1 MALGAISFGQGIASG
16 IDFRAI
22 VDAIIAAESQ
32 PIKKL
37 QARVDSFTK
46 AKNSY
51 SEIDKLLKD
60 FESKLQEIKSGG
72 SFGGKLATLSDK
84 DAPLTVSAGS
94 GAATGVYEIKID
106 EIAQSNR
113 IRSATQSDKD
123 SPLVSD
129 GTITIKSGTKD
140 TITIDVTAAN
150 GNNSLQAIADSIN
163 GADAGVAANI
173 INDGTGAI
181 LVVRAKDSGTANALT
196 ITDKT
201 NLNLDDAGNVL
212 QAAKNARIV
221 VDGVTV
227 TSQTNTVSGAI
238 AGVSLNL
245 TGTTATKFQLTVADD
260 LEASKDSLKSFVDAY
275 NKVND
280 FFVKNFGSSTEIG
293 ASAIASSSIARNLQR
308 QVQSLVTGSVVG
320 VPSGNLSSLSELGIT
335 VADRTGKLEFNA
347 DQFSKLVDQGRFDE
361 IRAVLLS
368 SGSTSDPSTRYV
380 SSSPKTK
387 AGTYAVTVRTAAER
401 AEVGGSTA
409 IGAGGLTANET
420 LSISLGTSRVDVALT
435 AGDTAAQIVT
445 KLNAALD
452 NAGLGATA
460 YSDAGKLALRTD
472 DYGVLQTIS
481 VVSNVADAADGQS
494 TGIGI
499 TALTDTGVDI
509 VGTIG
514 GVAAEGKGNSL
525 VGADGTDADGL
536 IVKVY
541 ATAASIAAKSGNFG
555 TVGFSQ
561 GSADR
566 FIQAI
571 DRITD
576 PLDGTIKSAKDS
588 YDASIETNKARI
600 TAMQDRLAVRQEIL
614 IKQFSAAEQAISQ
627 LKAYQSSLQGLK

>member
-22 VDAIIAAESQ
+22 VDAIISAESQ

-94 GAATGVYEIKID
+94 SAATGVYEIKI
-106 EIAQSNR
+106 EELAQSSR
-113 IRSATQSDKD
+113 VRSATQSDKD

-173 INDGTGAI
+173 INDGNGAI

-212 QAAKNARIV
+212 QAAKNAKIV

-227 TSQTNTVSGAI
+227 TSQTNTVNGAI

-280 FFVKNFGSSTEIG
+280 FFIKNFGSSTEIG

-361 IRAVLLS
+361 IRAVLVS
-368 SGSTSDPSTRYV
+368 SGSTSDPSTRYI

-401 AEVGGSTA
+401 AEVEGSTA
-409 IGAGGLTANET
+409 IGAGGITANET
-420 LSISLGTSRVDVALT
+420 LSISLGTSHVDVALT

-445 KLNAALD
+445 KLNTALD

-460 YSDAGKLALRTD
+460 YNDGGKLKLRTD

-481 VVSNVADAADGQS
+481 VSSNVADAGDGSS
-494 TGIGI
+494 TGIG
-499 TALTDTGVDI
+499 TNALTDTGVDI

-514 GVAAEGKGNSL
+514 GVEAEGKGNSL
-525 VGADGTDADGL
+525 IGADGTDADGL

-600 TAMQDRLAVRQEIL
+600 TAMQDRLTVRQEML

-627 LKAYQSSLQGLK
+627 LKAYQTSLQGLK